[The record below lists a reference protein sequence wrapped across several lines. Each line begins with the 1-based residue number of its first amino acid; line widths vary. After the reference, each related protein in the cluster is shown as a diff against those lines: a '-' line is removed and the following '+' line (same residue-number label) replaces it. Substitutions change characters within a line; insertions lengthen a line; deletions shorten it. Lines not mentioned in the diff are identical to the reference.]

1 MLALANCQLISGNN
15 IGVCLTRKV
24 SSPGM
29 KAENLKAR
37 IFIFETLL
45 KNYSNNNL
53 TVEEAG
59 SISISL

>member
-15 IGVCLTRKV
+15 IGGCLTSKV

-29 KAENLKAR
+29 KPENLKAR